1 VVFSEFST
9 KRYDNLLQVQKFIQR
24 HQEPMEL
31 SSTLFLFLFL
41 PVFLLIYLVG
51 DKHLRQPIVLVA
63 SFIFLASGEKTALLW
78 LGGILISGYSI
89 GIAIAKSKEKG
100 KSSPKWLWIGV
111 GINLAILSFFKFN
124 AAYGVDGYIWLHL
137 PQDWVIPVADLAVP
151 IGLSYITFQM
161 IAYLVDVWKGTIPV
175 ETNFLAFST
184 WLLFF
189 PKLISGPITRYKP
202 FALQLEQLNP
212 SMDDIASGFR
222 RLLAGFVKRALIANQ
237 LALMSNAV
245 FNLRTANVEPK
256 FAWLALIAYT
266 LQIFFD
272 FSGYTDMAI
281 GLGMMMG
288 VRLPENFNFPY
299 IAQSVSD
306 FWRRWHITL
315 STWFRE
321 YVFYPLERRRFKWA
335 GQQINLLIVF
345 LLTGL
350 WHGFKPT
357 YIAWGALHGVALVM
371 ESLGFGRWLKQAWR
385 PIRHV
390 YVLGVIMVGWVFFR
404 SNDLHFSYWF
414 FRRLAGDTSG
424 LTLLPFS
431 VSTPMPF
438 IEPSFILAL
447 LAGIFF
453 SLPVSSVWNQ
463 IRARLEK
470 RQTNFYFLFQIFED
484 IALVLLFILGLAML
498 LSNAF
503 LPNLYAKF

>member
-1 VVFSEFST
+1 
-9 KRYDNLLQVQKFIQR
+9 
-24 HQEPMEL
+24 MEL

-41 PVFLLIYLVG
+41 PVFLLIYLVSSQRIR
-51 DKHLRQPIVLVA
+51 LPIVLVA
-63 SFIFLASGEKTALLW
+63 SIIFLTWGGKMALFW
-78 LGGILISGYSI
+78 LGGILISGYLT
-89 GIAIAKSKEKG
+89 GLAIAKAKEKG
-100 KSSPKWLWIGV
+100 HRSAKWLWAGV
-111 GINLAILSFFKFN
+111 GINLAILSFFKFS
-124 AAYGVDGYIWLHL
+124 AAYGADGFSRLYL
-137 PQDWVIPVADLAVP
+137 PQNLVVPISGLAVP
-151 IGLSYITFQM
+151 IGLSYVTFQM
-161 IAYLVDVWKGTIPV
+161 ISYLVDVWKGNTPV
-175 ETNFLAFST
+175 EKDFMALSVY
-184 WLLFF
+184 LLFF

-202 FALQLEQLNP
+202 FALQMEKLNP
-212 SMDDIASGFR
+212 SVEDVAAGFR

-237 LALMSNAV
+237 LALLANAV
-245 FNLRTANVEPK
+245 FNLPTANVEPK

-281 GLGMMMG
+281 GLGMMIG
-288 VRLPENFNFPY
+288 FRLPENFDFPY

-321 YVFYPLERRRFKWA
+321 YVFYPLERKRFRWA
-335 GQQINLLIVF
+335 GQQINILIVF

-357 YIAWGALHGVALVM
+357 FIVWGLLHGFALAV
-371 ESLGFGRWLKQAWR
+371 ESFGFGRWLKQTWR
-385 PIRHV
+385 PIQHLYTLIIIV
-390 YVLGVIMVGWVFFR
+390 AGWVFFR
-404 SNDLHFSYWF
+404 SNTLYFAYWF

-431 VSTPMPF
+431 VTTPVPF

-447 LAGIFF
+447 AAGIFF
-453 SLPVSSVWNQ
+453 SLPISSIWKLM
-463 IRARLEK
+463 RTSLEK
-470 RQTNFYFLFQIFED
+470 RQENFYFLFQIFED
-484 IALVLLFILGLAML
+484 VTLVLLFVLGLAML

>member
-1 VVFSEFST
+1 M
-9 KRYDNLLQVQKFIQR
+9 D
-24 HQEPMEL
+24 L

-41 PVFLLIYLVG
+41 PVFLLVYLVSAQR
-51 DKHLRQPIVLVA
+51 LRLPVVLAA
-63 SFIFLASGEKTALLW
+63 SVIFLTWGEKTALWW
-78 LGGILISGYSI
+78 LGGILISGYFV
-89 GIAIAKSKEKG
+89 GLAIARAKEKG
-100 KSSPKWLWIGV
+100 NPSLIWLWIGV
-111 GINLAILSFFKFN
+111 GVNVAILSFFKFIT
-124 AAYGVDGYIWLHL
+124 AYGGNVFVRFHM
-137 PQDWVIPVADLAVP
+137 PQNWIAPIAGLAVP
-151 IGLSYITFQM
+151 VGLSYLTFQM
-161 IAYLVDVWKGTIPV
+161 ISYLVDVWKGTTPA
-175 ETNFLAFST
+175 EKNFVAFST

-202 FALQLEQLNP
+202 FAAQAEQLNP
-212 SMDDIASGFR
+212 SVDDIAAGFR

-245 FNLRTANVEPK
+245 FNLRTANIEPK

-272 FSGYTDMAI
+272 FSGYTDMAV
-281 GLGMMMG
+281 GLGMMIG
-288 VRLPENFNFPY
+288 IRLPENFNFPY
-299 IAQSVSD
+299 IAQNISD

-321 YVFYPLERRRFKWA
+321 YVFYPLERKRFKWA
-335 GQQINLLIVF
+335 GQQINILIVF

-357 YIAWGALHGVALVM
+357 FIVWGLLHGFALVA

-385 PIRHV
+385 PIRHI
-390 YVLGVIMVGWVFFR
+390 YALVIITVGWVFFR
-404 SNDLHFSYWF
+404 SNDLRFSYWF

-438 IEPSFILAL
+438 IEPSFILSL
-447 LAGIFF
+447 VAGIAF
-453 SLPVSSVWNQ
+453 SLPISTIWKQ
-463 IRARLEK
+463 MRASLEM
-470 RQTNFYFLFQIFED
+470 RQANFYFPFQIFED
-484 IALVLLFILGLAML
+484 VALVLLFILGLALL
-498 LSNAF
+498 LSNTF

>member
-1 VVFSEFST
+1 
-9 KRYDNLLQVQKFIQR
+9 
-24 HQEPMEL
+24 MEL

-41 PVFLLIYLVG
+41 PVFLLIYLVSAQR
-51 DKHLRQPIVLVA
+51 LRLPIVLVA
-63 SFIFLASGEKTALLW
+63 SIIFLTWGGRMALAW
-78 LGGILISGYSI
+78 LGCILISGYLV
-89 GIAIAKSKEKG
+89 GLAIVMVKEKSNHS
-100 KSSPKWLWIGV
+100 KKWLWVGI
-111 GINLAILSFFKFN
+111 GINLALLSFFKFST
-124 AAYGVDGYIWLHL
+124 AYGADGFAWFHL
-137 PQDWVIPVADLAVP
+137 PQNWVAPVAGLAVP
-151 IGLSYITFQM
+151 IGLSYVTFQM
-161 IAYLVDVWKGTIPV
+161 ISYLVDVWKGNTTV
-175 ETNFLAFST
+175 EKNFIALSAY
-184 WLLFF
+184 LLFF

-202 FALQLEQLNP
+202 FALQMEQLNP
-212 SMDDIASGFR
+212 STDDIATGFR

-237 LALMSNAV
+237 LALMANAV
-245 FNLRTANVEPK
+245 FNLPTANIEPK

-281 GLGMMMG
+281 GLGIMIG
-288 VRLPENFNFPY
+288 VRLPENFDFPY
-299 IAQSVSD
+299 ISQSISE

-321 YVFYPLERRRFKWA
+321 YVFYPLERQRFRWA
-335 GQQINLLIVF
+335 GQQINILIVF

-357 YIAWGALHGVALVM
+357 FIVWGLLHGFALAL
-371 ESLGFGRWLKQAWR
+371 ESLGLGRLLKQAWQ

-390 YVLGVIMVGWVFFR
+390 YTLVIVAVGWVFFR
-404 SNDLHFSYWF
+404 SNSIRFSYWF

-447 LAGIFF
+447 MAGVFF
-453 SLPVSSVWNQ
+453 ALPISSIWKQ
-463 IRARLEK
+463 IRLGLEK
-470 RQTNFYFLFQIFED
+470 RQEYFFFPFQIFED
-484 IALVLLFILGLAML
+484 VALVLLFILGLALL
-498 LSNAF
+498 LSNTF